1 MFYDLDEPLEFFKQI
16 KSLLAKDGIW
26 AIELLY
32 LPTMLTNLVY
42 DQVCHEHVTY
52 PSLTQIEWMTARA
65 GLKIL
70 DVDFNEMNGG
80 SFLVI
85 GSRDDSN
92 YKTEIKKIRH
102 ILNTEKSLQQMEI
115 YRRFEKRLKKHKNDT
130 KKFFNIFN
138 SKGKTVIG
146 YGASTK
152 GNIVLNYCGIGPVQ
166 LSAICDANSEKW
178 DRITPG
184 SHIPIIS
191 KAEMR
196 KINPDYLF
204 VLIWHF
210 HREVLEDER
219 EFVMNGGKI
228 AFVLPRLHIVDK
240 TNYEH
245 HLYSGFSDY
254 RFTI

>member
-52 PSLTQIEWMTARA
+52 PALSQIEWMTARA

-85 GSRDDSN
+85 GSRDDSKH
-92 YKTEIKKIRH
+92 KTDIKKIRH
-102 ILNTEKSLQQMEI
+102 ILNTEKSLEQMEI

-152 GNIVLNYCGIGPVQ
+152 ANVINSFGKTIQGGSGIENLSITFENIYAVPSAVVAVPV
-166 LSAICDANSEKW
+166 C
-178 DRITPG
+178 
-184 SHIPIIS
+184 
-191 KAEMR
+191 
-196 KINPDYLF
+196 
-204 VLIWHF
+204 V
-210 HREVLEDER
+210 V
-219 EFVMNGGKI
+219 
-228 AFVLPRLHIVDK
+228 
-240 TNYEH
+240 
-245 HLYSGFSDY
+245 
-254 RFTI
+254 